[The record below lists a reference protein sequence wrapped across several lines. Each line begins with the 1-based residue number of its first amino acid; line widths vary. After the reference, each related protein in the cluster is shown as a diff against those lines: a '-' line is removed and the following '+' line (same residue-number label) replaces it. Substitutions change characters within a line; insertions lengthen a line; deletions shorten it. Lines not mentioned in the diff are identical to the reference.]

1 MTLTGESGSAG
12 SSAIPSIA
20 LNDENTMPVLGVG
33 VADLSEGEAEHAVSA
48 ALEIGCRLI
57 DTAAAYGNEAAVGR
71 AIAASGIP
79 RAELFVTTKL
89 ATEDHGFSRAQAA
102 CTESLE
108 RLGLDYVDLYLI
120 HWPAPGQG
128 KYVDA
133 FGGMI
138 QSRGEG
144 HARSIGV
151 SNFTD
156 DHLSTVID
164 LTFVTP
170 VVNQIELHP
179 LLNQADLR
187 KVNAEHNVVTQSYT
201 PLVLGKLMDN
211 PTVTSVAAEHGK
223 TPAQVLLRWNVQ
235 LGNSVIFRSSKAE
248 HIAGNLDIFD
258 FELAGEHMDAIN
270 GLNDGTRLRPD
281 PDSYEGS

>member
-1 MTLTGESGSAG
+1 MTLTGESAA
-12 SSAIPSIA
+12 AIPSIA
-20 LNDENTMPVLGVG
+20 LNDENTMPVLGLG
-33 VADLSEGEAEHAVSA
+33 VADLSEDETERAVSA

-89 ATEDHGFSRAQAA
+89 ATADHGFAGSQQG
-102 CTESLE
+102 CTASLE

-120 HWPAPGQG
+120 HWPAPSLG

-133 FGGMI
+133 FGGLI
-138 QSRGEG
+138 QSRGNG

-151 SNFTD
+151 SNFTE

-170 VVNQIELHP
+170 AVNQIELHP
-179 LLNQADLR
+179 LLNQDDLR
-187 KVNAEHNVVTQSYT
+187 KANAQHNVVTQSYT
-201 PLVLGKLMDN
+201 PLALGKLMDN
-211 PTVTSVAAEHGK
+211 PTVTSVAGEYGK

-235 LGNSVIFRSSKAE
+235 LGNSVIFRSSTAE
-248 HIAGNLDIFD
+248 RIASNLDIFD
-258 FELAGEHMDAIN
+258 FELADEHMDAIN

-281 PDSYEGS
+281 PDTYDGS

>member
-1 MTLTGESGSAG
+1 MTGAPGLS
-12 SSAIPSIA
+12 IPSLS
-20 LNDENTMPVLGVG
+20 LNDENTLPVLGLG
-33 VADLSEGEAEHAVSA
+33 VAELSDDETERAVSA
-48 ALEIGCRLI
+48 ALEVGCRLI

-89 ATEDHGFSRAQAA
+89 ATEDQGFNAARAA
-102 CTESLE
+102 CERSLE

-120 HWPAPGQG
+120 HWPAESLG
-128 KYVDA
+128 KYVDSW
-133 FGGMI
+133 GGLI
-138 QSRGEG
+138 QSRGDE

-156 DHLSTVID
+156 EHISMVID

-170 VVNQIELHP
+170 AVNQIELHP
-179 LLNQADLR
+179 LLNQGELR
-187 KVNAEHNVVTQSYT
+187 KANAQLEVATQSYT
-201 PLVLGKLMDN
+201 PLALGKLHDN
-211 PTVTSVAAEHGK
+211 PTVNSIAGEYGK

-235 LGNSVIFRSSKAE
+235 LRNSVVFRSASPE
-248 HIAGNLDIFD
+248 HIAGNLDVFD
-258 FELAGEHMDAIN
+258 FELAAEHMDALD

-281 PDSYEGS
+281 PQTYTGT

>member
-1 MTLTGESGSAG
+1 MTLTGKSGA
-12 SSAIPSIA
+12 AIPSIA
-20 LNDENTMPVLGVG
+20 LNDENTMPVLGLG
-33 VADLSEGEAEHAVSA
+33 VADLSEDETERAVSA

-57 DTAAAYGNEAAVGR
+57 DTAAADGNEAAVGR

-89 ATEDHGFSRAQAA
+89 ATSDQGLKATMDA
-102 CTESLE
+102 CKASLE

-120 HWPAPGQG
+120 HWPAPSLG
-128 KYVDA
+128 KYVDS

-151 SNFTD
+151 SNFTEEQ
-156 DHLSTVID
+156 LSTVID

-170 VVNQIELHP
+170 AVNQIELHP
-179 LLNQADLR
+179 LLNQAELR
-187 KVNAEHNVVTQSYT
+187 KANAQHNVVTQSYT
-201 PLVLGKLMDN
+201 PLALGRLMDN
-211 PTVTSVAAEHGK
+211 ATVASIAGEYGK
-223 TPAQVLLRWNVQ
+223 TPAQVLLRWNTQ
-235 LGNSVIFRSSKAE
+235 LGNSVVFRSAKAE
-248 HIAGNLDIFD
+248 HIAGNVDIFD
-258 FELAGEHMDAIN
+258 FELAAEHMDAIN

-281 PDSYEGS
+281 PNTYDGA

>member
-1 MTLTGESGSAG
+1 MTGAPGLS
-12 SSAIPSIA
+12 IPSLS
-20 LNDENTMPVLGVG
+20 LNDENTIPVLGLG
-33 VADLSEGEAEHAVSA
+33 VAELSDDETERAVSA
-48 ALEIGCRLI
+48 ALEVGCRLI

-89 ATEDHGFSRAQAA
+89 ATEDQGFNAARAA
-102 CTESLE
+102 CERSLE

-120 HWPAPGQG
+120 HWPAESLG
-128 KYVDA
+128 KYVDSW
-133 FGGMI
+133 GGLI
-138 QSRGEG
+138 QSRGDE

-156 DHLSTVID
+156 EHISMVID

-170 VVNQIELHP
+170 AVNQIELHP
-179 LLNQADLR
+179 LLNQGELR
-187 KVNAEHNVVTQSYT
+187 KANAQLEVATQSYT
-201 PLVLGKLMDN
+201 PLALGKLHDN
-211 PTVTSVAAEHGK
+211 PTVNSIAGEYGK

-235 LGNSVIFRSSKAE
+235 LGNSVVFRSANPE
-248 HIAGNLDIFD
+248 HIAGNLDVFD
-258 FELAGEHMDAIN
+258 FELAAEHMDALD

-281 PDSYEGS
+281 PQTYTGT

>member
-1 MTLTGESGSAG
+1 MTLTGESG
-12 SSAIPSIA
+12 SAIPSIA
-20 LNDENTMPVLGVG
+20 LNDENTMPVLGLG
-33 VADLSEGEAEHAVSA
+33 VADLSEDEAERAVAA

-89 ATEDHGFSRAQAA
+89 ATEDHGFSKAQTA
-102 CTESLE
+102 CSASLE

-120 HWPAPGQG
+120 HWPAPAQG

-144 HARSIGV
+144 HARTIGV
-151 SNFTD
+151 SNFTE

-170 VVNQIELHP
+170 AVNQIELHP

-187 KVNAEHNVVTQSYT
+187 KADAQHNVVTQSYT

-211 PTVTSVAAEHGK
+211 PTLASVAAEYGK

-235 LGNSVIFRSSKAE
+235 LGNSVIFRSSKPE
-248 HIAGNLDIFD
+248 HIATNVDIFD

-281 PDSYEGS
+281 PDSYEGP

>member
-1 MTLTGESGSAG
+1 MTLTGESRA
-12 SSAIPSIA
+12 AVPSIA
-20 LNDENTMPVLGVG
+20 LNDENTMPVLGLG
-33 VADLSEGEAEHAVSA
+33 VAEISEDETERAVSA
-48 ALEIGCRLI
+48 ALEVGCRLI
-57 DTAAAYGNEAAVGR
+57 DTAAVYGNEAAVGR

-89 ATEDHGFSRAQAA
+89 ATPDQGFTSAQEA
-102 CTESLE
+102 CTASLE

-120 HWPAPGQG
+120 HWPAPSVG

-151 SNFTD
+151 SNFTED
-156 DHLSTVID
+156 YLTTVID
-164 LTFVTP
+164 LCFVTP
-170 VVNQIELHP
+170 AVNQIELHP
-179 LLNQADLR
+179 LLNQDETR
-187 KVNAEHNVVTQSYT
+187 KANAQHNVVTQSYT

-211 PTVTSVAAEHGK
+211 PTVTSVAGEYGK

-235 LGNSVIFRSSKAE
+235 LGNSVIFRSTKAE
-248 HIAGNLDIFD
+248 RIATNLDIFD
-258 FELAGEHMDAIN
+258 FELAAEHMDAIN

-281 PDSYEGS
+281 PNTYDGS

>member
-1 MTLTGESGSAG
+1 MTLTGESGA
-12 SSAIPSIA
+12 APSIT
-20 LNDENTMPVLGVG
+20 LNDENTMPVLGLG
-33 VADLSEGEAEHAVSA
+33 VADLSDDEAERAVSA
-48 ALEIGCRLI
+48 ALEIGGRLI
-57 DTAAAYGNEAAVGR
+57 DPAAAYGNEAAVGR

-89 ATEDHGFSRAQAA
+89 ATADQGFRKAPEA
-102 CTESLE
+102 CIDSLE

-120 HWPAPGQG
+120 HWPAPAQGQ
-128 KYVDA
+128 YVDA
-133 FGGMI
+133 FGGLI
-138 QSRGEG
+138 QSRGDG

-151 SNFTD
+151 SNFTEEF
-156 DHLSTVID
+156 LSTLID

-170 VVNQIELHP
+170 AVNQIELHP
-179 LLNQADLR
+179 LLNQDETR
-187 KVNAEHNVVTQSYT
+187 KANAEHNVATQSYT

-211 PTVTSVAAEHGK
+211 PTITSVAGEYGK

-235 LGNSVIFRSSKAE
+235 LGNSVIFRSATPE
-248 HIAGNLDIFD
+248 HIACTVDIFD

-281 PDSYEGS
+281 PNTYEGT

>member
-1 MTLTGESGSAG
+1 MTLTRESGT
-12 SSAIPSIA
+12 AIPSIA
-20 LNDENTMPVLGVG
+20 LNDENTIPVLGLG
-33 VADLSEGEAEHAVSA
+33 VAELSEDETERAVSA
-48 ALEIGCRLI
+48 ALEVGCRLI

-89 ATEDHGFSRAQAA
+89 ATADHGFSKAPAA
-102 CTESLE
+102 CIASLE
-108 RLGLDYVDLYLI
+108 RLGLDYVDLYLV
-120 HWPAPGQG
+120 HWPAPAQGQ
-128 KYVDA
+128 YVDA

-138 QSRGEG
+138 QSRGDG

-151 SNFTD
+151 SNFTEEQ
-156 DHLSTVID
+156 LSMVID

-170 VVNQIELHP
+170 AVNQIELHP
-179 LLNQADLR
+179 LLNQDALR
-187 KVNAEHNVVTQSYT
+187 KANAQHNVVTQSYT
-201 PLVLGKLMDN
+201 PVALGKLVDN
-211 PTVTSVAAEHGK
+211 PTVTSVAAEYGK

-235 LGNSVIFRSSKAE
+235 LGNSVIFRSKSPE
-248 HIAGNLDIFD
+248 RIAANLDIFD

-281 PDSYEGS
+281 PDTYDGA